1 VGITSFRR
9 AACQAPAEAAAH
21 RRIAVAIKIVTG
33 GVKPPGRGRCARGP
47 VSGPKVGPAAARR
60 MLVDLAAD
68 GLIRLDVHGSGCIG
82 CPANLYTL
90 ADAETVHKY
99 SPPSTQDQRQPSI
112 RT

>member
-1 VGITSFRR
+1 
-9 AACQAPAEAAAH
+9 
-21 RRIAVAIKIVTG
+21 
-33 GVKPPGRGRCARGP
+33 
-47 VSGPKVGPAAARR
+47 